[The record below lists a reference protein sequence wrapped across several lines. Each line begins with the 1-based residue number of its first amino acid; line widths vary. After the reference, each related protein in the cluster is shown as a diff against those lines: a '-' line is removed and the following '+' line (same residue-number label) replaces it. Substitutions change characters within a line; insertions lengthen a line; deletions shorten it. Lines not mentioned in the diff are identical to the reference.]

1 MFQAYRKKQTTT
13 NWRQQMGK
21 QLPQSGSSLGQSRK
35 PQGKATGTGIFKHQD
50 TRYMKWLK
58 NELDQRETMDKLIS
72 VRNNIIE
79 ANKRVKYRNQID
91 RMHNE
96 IQRGNLNHNTL
107 EHLQHQINQFKNLS
121 FT

>member
-13 NWRQQMGK
+13 NWRQQMSK

-35 PQGKATGTGIFKHQD
+35 PEGKPSGTGIFKHQD

-58 NELDQRETMDKLIS
+58 QKLDDRETRDKLIS
-72 VRNNIIE
+72 YRNDIME
-79 ANKRVKYRNQID
+79 ANKRVNYRNQID

-96 IQRGNLNHNTL
+96 IQRDNLNHNTL